1 MRKISIALLLLLPFL
16 VPAQSL
22 KQKITSHYKVFST
35 SESLKHASVSFTIID
50 IQTGG
55 TIFSSNPN
63 IGLAPASTLKLI
75 TSATAL
81 QLLGADYTF
90 KTRIAYTGKIVNQ
103 TLNGDI
109 LITGQGDPT
118 LGSTRWPQT
127 SKAAV
132 LKFILQALVNAGIK
146 NIKGKIIANDSS
158 WDTQSLPDG
167 WLWQDIGN
175 YYGAATSALCWGENQ
190 LQLALLPGKNIAT
203 AVGLK
208 DTLAYPFL
216 NIINEVT
223 TANAHTGDNV
233 FAYSAPYTNTIY
245 LRGTYG
251 IDCKK
256 NIGISLPDPAYAMA
270 YDVQSFL
277 LQNNIHVSHITT
289 ARLLSASYQNPAQA
303 VTLATI
309 TSPPLAEIIY
319 PMNKKS
325 INLYA
330 EQLLR
335 TLAAQKGQN
344 TNFSEGTKTIQDHA
358 LTLNITPSSLNIYD
372 GSGLSPANRIS
383 TSAMATV
390 LYHARKAP
398 WFTSF
403 YNSLP
408 SHNNMI
414 MKSGT
419 IANVL
424 AYAGYANNSNGSFCF
439 SLMVNN
445 YSGSQTA
452 IRQKLFSLLD
462 VLK

>member
-1 MRKISIALLLLLPFL
+1 MRRLSIALLLLLPL
-16 VPAQSL
+16 GVSAQSL
-22 KQKITSHYKVFST
+22 QQKTKSQYQAFLK
-35 SESLKHASVSFTIID
+35 SESLKHASVSFTVMD
-50 IQTGG
+50 AQTGG

-63 IGLAPASTLKLI
+63 VGLAPASTLKLI

-81 QLLGADYTF
+81 QLLGTNYTF

-109 LITGQGDPT
+109 IITGQGDPT

-132 LKFILQALVNAGIK
+132 LKTILQALLNAGIK
-146 NIKGKIIANDSS
+146 NIKGKIIADDSK

-190 LQLALLPGKNIAT
+190 LQLALLPGKKVAM

-216 NIINEVT
+216 NIVNELT
-223 TANAHTGDNV
+223 TGNAHTGDNV

-256 NIGISLPDPAYAMA
+256 NIGISLPNPAYAMA
-270 YDVQSFL
+270 YDIQSFL
-277 LQNNIHVSHITT
+277 LQNNIHVSQITT
-289 ARLLSASYQNPAQA
+289 ARLLGASYQNPAQA
-303 VTLATI
+303 VTLTTI
-309 TSPPLAEIIY
+309 TSPTLAEIIY

-330 EQLLR
+330 EQLVR
-335 TLAAQKGQN
+335 TLATQKGQN
-344 TNFSEGTKTIQDHA
+344 NTFAQGIKTIQA
-358 LTLNITPSSLNIYD
+358 YAETLNIAPSALNMYD
-372 GSGLSPANRIS
+372 GSGLSPANRVS
-383 TSAMATV
+383 SSAIATM
-390 LYHARKAP
+390 LYQARKAP
-398 WFTSF
+398 WFTPF

-419 IANVL
+419 IADVL
-424 AYAGYANNSNGSFCF
+424 AYAGYANNSKGNLCF
-439 SLMVNN
+439 SVMVNN
-445 YSGSQTA
+445 YSGSESA